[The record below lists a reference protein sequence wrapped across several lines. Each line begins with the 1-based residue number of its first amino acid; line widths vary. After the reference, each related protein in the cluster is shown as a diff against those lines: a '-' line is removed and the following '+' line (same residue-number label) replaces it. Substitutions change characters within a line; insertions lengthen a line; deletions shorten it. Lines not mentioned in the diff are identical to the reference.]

1 LQEKRVNPSKI
12 LITSII
18 IGLALVLGKGA
29 SVATAVPRPS
39 TVSTESEQTGI
50 PAIAGDAQAAQS
62 QAVYLPLVQTAGD
75 PTGSGEDKYRLTI
88 NSIGQGS
95 VIASPAKML
104 YTQDQAVT
112 LSVIAAAGWKFVGW
126 SGHLA
131 GNDNPA
137 TLTMQSDRSVTAQFT
152 PNTAVPTPTDIS
164 GSTPTHTPLPL
175 PTALPTATF
184 TPTFTPIPPT
194 NTPVPPTN
202 TPVPPTP
209 TPSATLTNT
218 STPSAMPT
226 LTPTPSATSVNQSPV
241 ANAGTEQTIT
251 WPATASLAGTIS
263 DDGLP
268 NGQLTVSWHK
278 VTGPGAVTFTP
289 VDQPTTTA
297 SFSTPGKYVLI
308 LIADD
313 GALNAS
319 AMVAVVVNGNPPA
332 APSAVQV
339 AAISPSEIQVTWT
352 DNANN
357 ENGFIVDEG
366 STAFTLA
373 ADTTSFTHSD
383 LTPNSYHCYH
393 LLAFNDYGSSAWTDW
408 ACIDTPPVP
417 MPIESLYVRVQFE
430 QRDTSAGRQQD
441 VPFQVTIKDESGT
454 QTLYQT
460 ANWVYPLS
468 VTDGNYGTATL
479 LPSNP
484 ALVYGQT
491 YQILIRGAMHL
502 TRRVTVFLTESM
514 VLDFTDPTVNPN
526 GALWGCDINQ
536 DNQVEQADYD
546 IWVAHVQAGIV
557 PPLTPDADSVA
568 YRADINGE
576 HFIDIG
582 DFSIC
587 AANLGKVD
595 DQ

>member
-1 LQEKRVNPSKI
+1 MNPSKI

-194 NTPVPPTN
+194 NTPVLPTN
-202 TPVPPTP
+202 TPVPLTNTTTP
-209 TPSATLTNT
+209 TPSVTYTNT
-218 STPSAMPT
+218 PTPSVPPT
-226 LTPTPSATSVNQSPV
+226 STPTPSATSVNQSPV

-251 WPATASLAGTIS
+251 WPATASLAGTAR

-408 ACIDTPPVP
+408 AFIDTPPVP

-502 TRRVTVFLTESM
+502 TRRVTVFLTEDM

-568 YRADINGE
+568 YRADINGD

-587 AANLGKVD
+587 AANLGKVG